1 LQLIQCRHCNRKTFA
16 AGRIAKVASL
26 KDRVLAE
33 VQRQRKQR
41 KRPASERATPVAVKR
56 ARVSSQQPQPKPVVE
71 QLTAKQKKARK
82 LESTLAHV
90 KQQREVSTT
99 RVAGVRV

>member
-33 VQRQRKQR
+33 
-41 KRPASERATPVAVKR
+41 PVAVKR